1 MMREMSEL
9 SRRVANMILPGVIQE
24 IDHQTALV
32 RVESGE
38 ISTNWLP
45 YFQRRAWNT
54 IDWDPPEVG
63 EPCLVLSPGGELA
76 AGFVLTGLYSEE
88 KPAPSKD
95 PNLILRK
102 FSDGLTYSYDLGT
115 HTLTMAKESGL
126 TLRIKADRFDF
137 ETAKASIKNEKGELI
152 SLLAEV
158 LGVIATSKT
167 PTLFGPQLSTDNA
180 EKLPPIKTK
189 LESFGG

>member
-76 AGFVLTGLYSEE
+76 AGFVLTGLYSR
-88 KPAPSKD
+88 PSK
-95 PNLILRK
+95 
-102 FSDGLTYSYDLGT
+102 S
-115 HTLTMAKESGL
+115 
-126 TLRIKADRFDF
+126 
-137 ETAKASIKNEKGELI
+137 
-152 SLLAEV
+152 SLLAAPDFV
-158 LGVIATSKT
+158 RIW
-167 PTLFGPQLSTDNA
+167 
-180 EKLPPIKTK
+180 
-189 LESFGG
+189 